1 MYNLKGFIE
10 ITAFANNIPNNLSAL
25 GELSNMSLS
34 YAIEKGY
41 YSKADAPNVELVAFT
56 SKLDEDN
63 VETPAKYHAHVLEIA
78 QWVFNKSVAGSL
90 NDDPEHFRTL
100 FLAEYQDQ
108 IGDAEIGLMVTAKN
122 NWMPSYIK
130 WNLDDGGEDNELRV
144 WFADEAFKAQYDD
157 FEIVV
162 IPPIEPVDTFMKT
175 VEYVKPALDL
185 FNLPDHDVKVAQLAA
200 ENPYS
205 NRVTR
210 EYPWYDRED
219 PDTSLLTN
227 WTVIIY
233 GIAGNNPLVIK
244 EAIAEYILANS
255 VYGREDW
262 VPVFPDI
269 FTSTEF
275 VLVPMWHRRSVPDET
290 VRGQLYSP
298 IVPYDEAGVL
308 AEKYI
313 KYPKAGHVK
322 KYLDI
327 STVHYKS
334 LAFVVSG
341 GIENRDDKY
350 KLEDY
355 FPDYALIASRSADF
369 NRLNKYTTDWIIMLQ
384 GAIIAAEEMDEYSY
398 LDVMY
403 ARVER
408 DGLTYVGFSYDNV
421 LYMVLSRLS
430 MEEAVA
436 QENAA

>member
-10 ITAFANNIPNNLSAL
+10 ITAFANNIPKNISPL

-34 YAIEKGY
+34 YATEKGY
-41 YSKADAPNVELVAFT
+41 YSKADAPNVELVTFT
-56 SKLDEDN
+56 SKKDEEKI
-63 VETPAKYHAHVLEIA
+63 ETPAKYHAHVLEIA

-100 FLAEYQDQ
+100 FLAEFQDR
-108 IGDAEIGLMVTAKN
+108 IGDAEIGLMETAKN
-122 NWMPSYIK
+122 NWMPTYIK
-130 WNLDDGGEDNELRV
+130 WNLDDGGEENELRV
-144 WFADEAFKAQYDD
+144 WFADEAFKAQYDE

-175 VEYVKPALDL
+175 VEYVKPALDQ
-185 FNLPDHDVKVAQLAA
+185 FNLPDHDVKVAQLAE

-219 PDTSLLTN
+219 PDTSLMTN

-275 VLVPMWHRRSVPDET
+275 VIVPMWHNRSVPDET

-313 KYPKAGHVK
+313 KYPKAGHVL

-334 LAFVVSG
+334 LAFVCSG
-341 GIENRDDKY
+341 GIENRDNKY
-350 KLEDY
+350 KLKDY

-369 NRLNKYTTDWIIMLQ
+369 NRLNKYTTDWIFMLQ
-384 GAIIAAEEMDEYSY
+384 NAVIAAEEMDEYSY
-398 LDVMY
+398 LDVEY

-408 DGLTYVGFSYDNV
+408 DGLFYVGFSYDNV

-436 QENAA
+436 QEQAA

>member
-10 ITAFANNIPNNLSAL
+10 ITAFANNIPNNISPL

-34 YAIEKGY
+34 YATEKGY
-41 YSKADAPNVELVAFT
+41 YSKADALNVELVTFT
-56 SKLDEDN
+56 SKRDEEEI
-63 VETPAKYHAHVLEIA
+63 ETPAKYHSHVLEIA
-78 QWVFNKSVAGSL
+78 QWVFNKSVAGTL

-100 FLAEYQDQ
+100 FLAEFQDR
-108 IGDAEIGLMVTAKN
+108 IGDAEIGLMESTKS

-130 WNLDDGGEDNELRV
+130 WNLDDGGEENELRV
-144 WFADEAFKAQYDD
+144 WFADEAFRAQYNE

-175 VEYVKPALDL
+175 VEYVKPALDQ
-185 FNLPDHDVKVAQLAA
+185 FNLPDHDVKVAQIAGD
-200 ENPYS
+200 NPYS

-210 EYPWYDRED
+210 EYDWYDRED
-219 PDTSLLTN
+219 PDMSLVTN

-233 GIAGNNPLVIK
+233 GIAGNNPLAIK
-244 EAIAEYILANS
+244 EAIANHILANS

-262 VPVFPDI
+262 VSVFPDI

-298 IVPYDEAGVL
+298 IVPYDDAIAK

-313 KYPKAGHVK
+313 KYPKSGHVK
-322 KYLDI
+322 KYLDV

-341 GIENRDDKY
+341 GIENRDNKY
-350 KLEDY
+350 NLEDY

-398 LDVMY
+398 LDVEY

-408 DGLTYVGFSYDNV
+408 DGFTYVGFSYDNV

-430 MEEAVA
+430 MEEAI
-436 QENAA
+436 E

>member
-210 EYPWYDRED
+210 EYPWYGRED

-298 IVPYDEAGVL
+298 IVPYDDALVK

-322 KYLDI
+322 KYLDV

-334 LAFVVSG
+334 LAFVASG
-341 GIENRDDKY
+341 GIENRDAKY